1 MLGAFE
7 HQLVCFLYMPYEVHP
22 LHFSSIFVGGGCEPV
37 EKGWEL
43 GAGVARISGQSAAI
57 PTTRLI
63 RHDRNL
69 LKKNHES
76 FFFW

>member
-37 EKGWEL
+37 EKG
-43 GAGVARISGQSAAI
+43 
-57 PTTRLI
+57 
-63 RHDRNL
+63 
-69 LKKNHES
+69 
-76 FFFW
+76 

>member
-43 GAGVARISGQSAAI
+43 GAGLHRIG
-57 PTTRLI
+57 
-63 RHDRNL
+63 RHSDNSTHSSRQ
-69 LKKNHES
+69 KIIKRES
-76 FFFW
+76 R